1 MAKIL
6 LADGRKIPMVK
17 PTAWD
22 GVDVERETGW
32 NRKKYA
38 EMMQFTNVQSAFG
51 IFASLR
57 RAGIETT
64 FADCMEYAGIENI
77 IAEPGDLARQAE
89 SEGEQTLDPPKS
101 ETDADD
107 DPAE

>member
-6 LADGRKIPMVK
+6 LADGRKIPMAK

-22 GVDVERETGW
+22 GVEVERETGW

-64 FADCMEYAGIENI
+64 FAECMEYTGIENI
-77 IAEPGDLARQAE
+77 IAEPGDLAREAE
-89 SEGEQTLDPPKS
+89 SEGEKTTDPQKS
-101 ETDADD
+101 GTVEDVA
-107 DPAE
+107 PAE